1 MQRLKTASPCLDLM
15 NSPVKLLFRQIDQ
28 ISYTFT
34 ATANIN
40 RQVRDGRRYYIF
52 WRRQDSSPSPH
63 PVHLTSLKSAPQP
76 VIETKTFVCCSP
88 TTFKLNWKIISQS
101 GNTGNTIHTC
111 MGYRVWLSKLTYIS
125 NNLHMSQMLYAGQS
139 VREGVTFLSL
149 KHVEVDYETNI
160 C

>member
-125 NNLHMSQMLYAGQS
+125 NNLTYICLVIYFYMLQTKKS
-139 VREGVTFLSL
+139 DTLSDWL
-149 KHVEVDYETNI
+149 ASIQHLAHI
-160 C
+160 